1 VRIAFISANREKLPD
16 ACIPLGLLYVMAAT
30 PARHDKKLIDLAFVT
45 DAHAYLAAEL
55 IEFEPNLVAV
65 GIRNIQ
71 NNDYSGTSTNIE
83 ELKKLLQSIREVTFA
98 PIILGGAGFSVMPD
112 QLMQVLGADYGI
124 AGEGEVRFPQF
135 LESLETGGPLPA
147 GIWCRH
153 NNGPVPMRELASF
166 MELRALAPP
175 DRTLLDRA
183 YYKQYGIDS
192 VQTSRGCSMKCTYCT
207 YPLIEGSI
215 RRFFDPT
222 VVADEFARA
231 GEQGAD
237 HVFVVDSVFNSP
249 ANHAKNVCR
258 ELIRRQ
264 NEIPWTCYANPIAF
278 DDELAELMIQA
289 RCTGMEVGSDSGCNT
304 VLNRLRKGFTVGQIR
319 QLHERAARFGIAD
332 CHTFILGTREETM
345 EETQRTLD
353 FIVEMDPF
361 AAIIMV
367 WIDDLEALDTAYA
380 LKRSSARSSVLQ
392 LLEERRRE
400 FPHWIIPS
408 LGVNFEE
415 TAFRN
420 MRKAG
425 LKGPLWQHMRGQRA
439 RREKRM

>member
-1 VRIAFISANREKLPD
+1 VRIAFISANREKMPD
-16 ACIPLGLLYVMAAT
+16 ACIPLGLLYVMAST
-30 PARHDKKLIDLAFVT
+30 PARHHKKLIDLAFVT
-45 DAHAYLAAEL
+45 DAHAYLTAEL
-55 IEFEPNLVAV
+55 VEFEPDLVAV

-83 ELKKLLQSIREVTFA
+83 ALKKLLQSIREVTSA
-98 PIILGGAGFSVMPD
+98 PIIMGGAGFSVMPD
-112 QLMQVLGADYGI
+112 QLMQALGADYGI
-124 AGEGEVRFPQF
+124 AGEGEVRFPRL

-153 NNGPVPMRELASF
+153 ESGPVPLQEPVSF
-166 MELRALAPP
+166 IELRGIAPP
-175 DRTLLDRA
+175 DRTLLDKA
-183 YYKQYGIDS
+183 YYEQYGIDS

-215 RRFFDPT
+215 RRLFDPA
-222 VVADEFARA
+222 VVAEEFARA
-231 GEQGAD
+231 AEQGAE

-249 ANHAKNVCR
+249 ATHAKNVCR
-258 ELIRRQ
+258 ELIRRE

-304 VLNRLRKGFTVGQIR
+304 VLNRLHKGFTVEQIR

-332 CHTFILGTREETM
+332 CHTFILGTREETI
-345 EETQRTLD
+345 EETRKTLD

-367 WIDDLEALDTAYA
+367 WIDDLEALDNAYA
-380 LKRSSARSSVLQ
+380 LERSSARASILQ
-392 LLEERRRE
+392 LLEERRRD

-408 LGVNFEE
+408 LAVNFEE
-415 TAFRN
+415 AAFRN
-420 MRKAG
+420 MRSAG
-425 LKGPLWQHMRGQRA
+425 LRGPLWQHMRGQRG
-439 RREKRM
+439 RRQKST